1 MLTWVSHRDLKITVI
16 IDESYYHPSC
26 NPSQKTVPFYNLLPL
41 ILVSY
46 TIKYQMIPILSSTH
60 FTNASFSPS
69 SIFLLLSPLCSIK
82 LSLSL
87 A

>member
-1 MLTWVSHRDLKITVI
+1 MLTWVSHRDLKFIVI

-26 NPSQKTVPFYNLLPL
+26 SPSQKTVLFYNLPPL

-46 TIKYQMIPILSSTH
+46 TIKYQMIPILSPTH

-69 SIFLLLSPLCSIK
+69 PSIFSYYHHY
-82 LSLSL
+82 
-87 A
+87 AQ